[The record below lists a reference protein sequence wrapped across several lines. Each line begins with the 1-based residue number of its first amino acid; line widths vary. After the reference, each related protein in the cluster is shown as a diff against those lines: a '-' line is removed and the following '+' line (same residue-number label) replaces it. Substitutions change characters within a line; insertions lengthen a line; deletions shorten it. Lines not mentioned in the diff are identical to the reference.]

1 VKAVTAVRQED
12 GYSVG
17 AGRLRGGVVSARGV
31 GARTAGG
38 LEDSACDWRC
48 GGVAGRR
55 CAAGPRMD
63 VTALEER
70 LRAAERRA
78 DNLERGLMSNRRIGM
93 AIGVLVTIRHLTD
106 QQAFDELRGESMRRN
121 VKLRDLA
128 EQVIYT
134 GTL

>member
-1 VKAVTAVRQED
+1 
-12 GYSVG
+12 
-17 AGRLRGGVVSARGV
+17 
-31 GARTAGG
+31 
-38 LEDSACDWRC
+38 
-48 GGVAGRR
+48 
-55 CAAGPRMD
+55 MD
-63 VTALEER
+63 VAALEER

-78 DNLERGLMSNRRIGM
+78 DNLEHGLMSNRRIGM